1 MARVNTR
8 SFFWTMGEKQ
18 QSQSTVIAKL
28 QTEKDILLFSF
39 FALLFVL
46 CAVLKNNNNNK
57 ERKEVKII
65 RVQKPKT
72 RSGTMMER
80 GASTLTQVFTHQ
92 SDVFRAHL
100 LPKLNDVDV
109 KFLNLVSRETKEAIH
124 RAGKKK
130 TKKKSRLRIS
140 DFTSISTLQYAM
152 DRISKYDCNAPSE
165 QYVCS
170 EVAATGRLDILKWLV
185 GAKRLSLDE
194 RTLEQAAERGHLE
207 CLVYAR
213 KERGCRW
220 TEPHEGEYFCESCG
234 EWHED
239 KDFEPGDRPIELAA
253 RNGHIEC
260 VRFCHEEECPY
271 QDEQLAINTV
281 RSQNIDLLEYVHE
294 TMEVELF
301 CGWQSIVEE
310 AAEIGFLE
318 GLKYLTEH
326 SESEWEDVDQ
336 EVACTLAAANGHLQ
350 CLKYLHENEFAWDA
364 DVCNSAYKNGHMEC
378 FEFAR
383 SKCCAFD
390 ESLLRGTF

>member
-1 MARVNTR
+1 
-8 SFFWTMGEKQ
+8 MGEKQ

-46 CAVLKNNNNNK
+46 WAVLKNNNNNNNNNK
-57 ERKEVKII
+57 ERKEVKI

-124 RAGKKK
+124 RARRK
-130 TKKKSRLRIS
+130 TKKKSRIS
-140 DFTSISTLQYAM
+140 DFTSISTLRYAM

-239 KDFEPGDRPIELAA
+239 EDFEPSDRPIELAA
-253 RNGHIEC
+253 LNGHIEC

-281 RSQNIDLLEYVHE
+281 LSQNIDLLEYVHE

-318 GLKYLTEH
+318 GLKYLKEH

-378 FEFAR
+378 FEFAK
-383 SKCCAFD
+383 SKGCAFD

>member
-1 MARVNTR
+1 M
-8 SFFWTMGEKQ
+8 
-18 QSQSTVIAKL
+18 
-28 QTEKDILLFSF
+28 
-39 FALLFVL
+39 
-46 CAVLKNNNNNK
+46 
-57 ERKEVKII
+57 
-65 RVQKPKT
+65 
-72 RSGTMMER
+72 
-80 GASTLTQVFTHQ
+80 
-92 SDVFRAHL
+92 
-100 LPKLNDVDV
+100 
-109 KFLNLVSRETKEAIH
+109 
-124 RAGKKK
+124 
-130 TKKKSRLRIS
+130 
-140 DFTSISTLQYAM
+140 
-152 DRISKYDCNAPSE
+152 
-165 QYVCS
+165 
-170 EVAATGRLDILKWLV
+170 

-239 KDFEPGDRPIELAA
+239 EDFEPSDRPIELAA
-253 RNGHIEC
+253 LNGHIEC

-281 RSQNIDLLEYVHE
+281 LSQNIDLLEYVHE

-318 GLKYLTEH
+318 GLKYLKEH

-383 SKCCAFD
+383 SKGCAFD

>member
-1 MARVNTR
+1 
-8 SFFWTMGEKQ
+8 
-18 QSQSTVIAKL
+18 
-28 QTEKDILLFSF
+28 
-39 FALLFVL
+39 
-46 CAVLKNNNNNK
+46 
-57 ERKEVKII
+57 
-65 RVQKPKT
+65 
-72 RSGTMMER
+72 MMER

-124 RAGKKK
+124 RARRK
-130 TKKKSRLRIS
+130 TKKKSRIS
-140 DFTSISTLQYAM
+140 DFTSISTLRYAM

-194 RTLEQAAERGHLE
+194 RTLEEAAERGHLD

-213 KERGCRW
+213 KERGCSW

-239 KDFEPGDRPIELAA
+239 EDFEPGDRPIELAA

-301 CGWQSIVEE
+301 CDWQSIVEE

-318 GLKYLTEH
+318 GLKYLKEH

-350 CLKYLHENEFAWDA
+350 CLKYLHANEFAWDA
-364 DVCNSAYKNGHMEC
+364 NVCNSAYKNGHMEC

-383 SKCCAFD
+383 SKGCAFD